1 MQSGFTCFCL
11 HFLQHIPITY
21 HDHFESDQ
29 TCFATGVE
37 HRSKNRLADVG
48 GFAEVLDLLRLQRW
62 YRRQAHAVEF
72 AHGELVHHA
81 GIVKTFGRLIDGFP
95 RCQDRCPL
103 IPI

>member
-1 MQSGFTCFCL
+1 MKQ
-11 HFLQHIPITY
+11 LQGRAGRALLP
-21 HDHFESDQ
+21 DLPLLDGGE
-29 TCFATGVE
+29 AGVE